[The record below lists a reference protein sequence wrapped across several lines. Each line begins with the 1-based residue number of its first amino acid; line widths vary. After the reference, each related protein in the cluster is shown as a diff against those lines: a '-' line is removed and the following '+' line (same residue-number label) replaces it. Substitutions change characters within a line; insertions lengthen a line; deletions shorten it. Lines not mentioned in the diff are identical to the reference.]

1 VLAPAYSVHH
11 NGPKETLMKTFTAL
25 ALLLG
30 SLTGSIAAHAAETL
44 TGDAAK
50 AKWEEILPA
59 SVLIE
64 NTTAV
69 TTIRFGKTTCTLI
82 GSHGGSAAA
91 IGETYTCEI
100 NN

>member
-1 VLAPAYSVHH
+1 
-11 NGPKETLMKTFTAL
+11 MKSFIAL

-30 SLTGSIAAHAAETL
+30 SFAAHAETL
-44 TGDAAK
+44 TGEAAK
-50 AKWEEILPA
+50 AKWDEILPA

-100 NN
+100 AN